1 MIEDIRREVEVTV
14 APLLRSILED
24 AQKLFRQEW
33 ALAKVEV
40 REDARR
46 ARDGVAGLVFGF
58 AVGILAFLFVNLM
71 AVYLVAERFG
81 FSIWAAYGIVA
92 GVLAVLSAMSI
103 FWGVRRLKA
112 IRYFP
117 EVPFNSM
124 KEDVEWLQ
132 RTM

>member
-1 MIEDIRREVEVTV
+1 MIDDIRREVEVTV
-14 APLLRSILED
+14 APLLRNILDD

-46 ARDGVAGLVFGF
+46 ARDAVAVLIFGL
-58 AVGILAFLFVNLM
+58 AVGLLAFLFLSLM
-71 AVYLVAERFG
+71 AVYLVAESFALQ
-81 FSIWAAYGIVA
+81 IWASYGIVA
-92 GVLAVLSAMSI
+92 GSLILIAGVSAA
-103 FWGVRRLKA
+103 WGMRRLRA

-117 EVPFNSM
+117 EVPFHSL